1 MYCRNVPLWASPDEI
16 RIVAHALSGRRFD
29 HDFLQWFLPHYT
41 RGRGIPDMSLLVYS
55 AAEFFIDLFC
65 EVWSSQGQTN
75 KYLRKDEST
84 RLVNPLG
91 LSQMSKKG
99 TLNAHVHV
107 TEYKLIS
114 SLLHSQSRFHLS
126 AQTPK

>member
-41 RGRGIPDMSLLVYS
+41 RGRGIQDMSLLVYS

-75 KYLRKDEST
+75 KI
-84 RLVNPLG
+84 P
-91 LSQMSKKG
+91 KG
-99 TLNAHVHV
+99 RREHQVG
-107 TEYKLIS
+107 
-114 SLLHSQSRFHLS
+114 
-126 AQTPK
+126 